1 MTERTVLLDYL
12 DELLGSERFRDA
24 CPNGLQ
30 VEGQSQVE
38 VIATCASVSLDF
50 FEQAVEEGA
59 EMLLVH
65 HGLFWHGDSRVI
77 DGWLGRRLKILLE
90 HELNLVAYHL
100 PLDAHPQL
108 GNNACLAR
116 LAGLVDCHFDIGYLD
131 GNAIGCRGVL
141 EEPLPLEDF
150 VEGLSNEIE
159 SPARVLGL
167 PPRGPVQRVA
177 VISGSGGT
185 PALLEE
191 IARAGCQVLVT
202 GEVKEQSVALLR
214 EMGLV
219 AVVLGHYNSEKHGVV
234 ACGDHL
240 AERFGLSVVHVD
252 VPNPV

>member
-1 MTERTVLLDYL
+1 MTERSVLLEYL
-12 DELLGSERFRDA
+12 DELLDSTRFHDA

-30 VEGQSQVE
+30 VEGRSQVE

-59 EMLLVH
+59 ELLLVH
-65 HGLFWHGDSRVI
+65 HGLFWRGDSPVV
-77 DGWLGRRLKILLE
+77 DSFLGQRLRILLE

-116 LAGLVDCHFDIGYLD
+116 LAGLVDCQFDIDYVD
-131 GNAIGCRGVL
+131 GKAIGCRGEL
-141 EEPLPLEDF
+141 EEPVPLDDF
-150 VEGLSNEIE
+150 VAQLSRRIE
-159 SPARVLGL
+159 APARMLGQT
-167 PPRGPVQRVA
+167 PRGPVQRVA

-185 PALLEE
+185 PTLLTK

-202 GEVKEQSVALLR
+202 GEVKEQAVALLR

-234 ACGDHL
+234 ACGEHL
-240 AERFGLSVVHVD
+240 AERFGLDVVHVD